1 MFCKMIKK
9 KKEKKLT
16 FRTCK
21 MSLNLIFFS
30 VHIFINKRFYIVISW
45 LITQSKCR
53 EFNFVT
59 ELDRKEKITLF
70 YLVLNLIWT
79 LLIFTLLTCRKLD
92 KSGVLMIEKYKMS
105 SFSFIFYNI
114 QLTLFSLKT
123 SLSIE
128 CHLKVGLGMFQLF
141 LAIPLTVCS
150 NR

>member
-21 MSLNLIFFS
+21 MSLNLIFFL
-30 VHIFINKRFYIVISW
+30 VHIFINKMFYIVILW

-92 KSGVLMIEKYKMS
+92 KSGVSMIEKYMS
-105 SFSFIFYNI
+105 SFSSIFYNI

-141 LAIPLTVCS
+141 LAIPLTVSS